1 MRIALIEDTYSCA
14 VEVQEQLERFSRE
27 TGTEITCEYFSGGA
41 AFLTHPVSDWD
52 LILLDIEMPEMN
64 GLEVARKIREI
75 DAEVLII
82 FITQMAQ
89 YAIEGYSVRAFDYIL
104 KPVNYYSFSMKL
116 QQIVSI
122 LQSRE
127 ARFLVI
133 SSLNGKIRLNLNDLR
148 YVEVFDHTLTYHTT
162 SDTFSSTS
170 FRSLGKLE
178 TALNSTHFARCHSG
192 YLVNLAFVTGYEKS
206 EVFLGEHT
214 SLPLSRTYSKSFLDQ
229 LLAYWRTTAI

>member
-14 VEVQEQLERFSRE
+14 VEIQEQLKRFSQE
-27 TGTEITCEYFSGGA
+27 TGTEITCEYFSDGSS
-41 AFLTHPVSDWD
+41 FLTHPVSDWD
-52 LILLDIEMPEMN
+52 LLLLDIEMPEMN
-64 GLEVARKIREI
+64 GLEVAHKIRETNS
-75 DAEVLII
+75 DVLII

-89 YAIEGYSVRAFDYIL
+89 YAIEGYSVQAFDYIL

-122 LQSRE
+122 LHSRE
-127 ARFLVI
+127 AQFLVI
-133 SSLNGKIRLNLNDLR
+133 SSQNGKIRLNLNDLR

-178 TALNSTHFARCHSG
+178 KELHSTHFARCHNG
-192 YLVNLAFVTGYEKS
+192 YLVNLAFVAGYEKS
-206 EVFLGEHT
+206 EVFLDEHT

-229 LLAYWRTTAI
+229 LLAYWRNTAI